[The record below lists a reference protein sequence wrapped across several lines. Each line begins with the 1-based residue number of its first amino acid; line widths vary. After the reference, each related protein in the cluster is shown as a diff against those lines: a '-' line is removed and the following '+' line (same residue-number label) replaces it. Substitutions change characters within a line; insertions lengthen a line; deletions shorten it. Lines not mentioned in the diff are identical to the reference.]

1 MRSGKAYFESNR
13 DLEVSGDED
22 FKIIAGFP
30 VIGKRSSNVFF
41 ELLNKIKLV
50 IVIVDFLVD
59 IPHHPPLR
67 SRFDI
72 IV

>member
-22 FKIIAGFP
+22 FEIIAGFP

-41 ELLNKIKLV
+41 ELLNKIELV
-50 IVIVDFLVD
+50 IIIVHFLVD
-59 IPHHPPLR
+59 IPYNPSFR